1 MPEKREPGF
10 CVTMLGAGAQPVWW
24 LRGEGIVQQRRY
36 GPWPQEVVRGVA
48 EVLADTTTGLSGS
61 ELGQLLAD
69 IGVQDPYATSTKR
82 DRLFQAL
89 WLRQSQDQAANCVIA
104 FITKAMAPVRY
115 RGAVERFT
123 ARQGGLGEVL
133 VYVGMRVNDEGRVA
147 RGATASTLSE
157 AAKHASSLRTE
168 LSRRNTHPKVLDSCT
183 TEVLAKNA
191 FHASLE
197 ATKGLAQ
204 RLRDLTGE
212 DGDGAAIVD
221 AAISLGRG
229 GTPRLAINSL
239 RTSSERDEQTG
250 FANLLKGI
258 FGMYRNP
265 VAHDPRGLRAVT
277 DDELLELL
285 TMVSMA
291 HRRLDNAQPDP
302 HGMPA
307 RSVRPRPSGHLPT

>member
-1 MPEKREPGF
+1 MPNKR
-10 CVTMLGAGAQPVWW
+10 
-24 LRGEGIVQQRRY
+24 LRGEGAVAKRLFE
-36 GPWPQEVVRGVA
+36 PWPVEVVRGVA
-48 EVLADTTTGLSGS
+48 EVLGDTTTGLTGS
-61 ELGQLLAD
+61 EIGQLLAGA
-69 IGVQDPYATSTKR
+69 GVPDPYPTSTKR
-82 DRLFQAL
+82 DRLFEAL
-89 WLRQSQDQAANCVIA
+89 WQQQVRDQAANCVIA

-115 RGAVERFT
+115 RDALASFT
-123 ARQGGLGEVL
+123 ARQDGLGEVL
-133 VYVGMRVNDEGRVA
+133 VYVGMRINDGGSVA
-147 RGATASTLSE
+147 RGATAATLSE
-157 AAKHASSLRTE
+157 AAKHASSLRAE
-168 LSRRNTHPKVLDSCT
+168 LRRRNTHPKVLDSCT

-197 ATKGLAQ
+197 AAKGLAQ

-212 DGDGAAIVD
+212 EGDGAAIVD

-229 GTPRLAINSL
+229 GTPRLAINPL

-250 FANLLKGI
+250 FASLLKGI

-291 HRRLDNAQPDP
+291 HRRLDS
-302 HGMPA
+302 A
-307 RSVRPRPSGHLPT
+307 RLGSHTL